1 MSLCELRRNAPGRR
15 LQKRMKENDKIYI
28 QDREAG
34 NVIVW
39 FDTKEEA
46 EKKLA
51 EYEQSDIEE
60 GIYEENFYEIV
71 EK

>member
-1 MSLCELRRNAPGRR
+1 MT
-15 LQKRMKENDKIYI
+15 KFYI
-28 QDREAG
+28 QGREAG

-46 EKKLA
+46 EQKLA
-51 EYEQSDIEE
+51 EYEQSDKEE
-60 GIYEENFYEIV
+60 GIYTENFYEIV